1 MRSAM
6 TPRPQ
11 PPNRAA
17 SNRAASPA
25 QRDTPFERVAD
36 SLRELRHADSA
47 IRQVDLCLGQRRLL
61 HRQPW
66 RQPLR
71 RPGEPVSVLES
82 IRRFEAR
89 ARLH

>member
-6 TPRPQ
+6 TSRPQ
-11 PPNRAA
+11 PPA
-17 SNRAASPA
+17 RAASPA
-25 QRDTPFERVAD
+25 PRDTSIGGVAD
-36 SLRELRHADSA
+36 SLRELRHADTA

-71 RPGEPVSVLES
+71 RPGETVSVLES

>member
-6 TPRPQ
+6 TRPQ
-11 PPNRAA
+11 PPT
-17 SNRAASPA
+17 RAASPA
-25 QRDTPFERVAD
+25 PRDTRVAD

-47 IRQVDLCLGQRRLL
+47 FRQVDLCLGQRRLL

-71 RPGEPVSVLES
+71 RPGEAVSVLES

-89 ARLH
+89 TRLH

>member
-1 MRSAM
+1 MRSVIP
-6 TPRPQ
+6 PRPQ
-11 PPNRAA
+11 PP
-17 SNRAASPA
+17 SRAASPA
-25 QRDTPFERVAD
+25 SRDTPRVAD

-47 IRQVDLCLGQRRLL
+47 FRQVDLCLGQRRLL